1 MMELVQQLVSS
12 TGVSEQQAE
21 GGAGLIMGLLKD
33 QLASGDFSQLADAV
47 PEANGLIDSAPSGG
61 GMGGLL
67 GGVAGALGGGEL
79 GNLAKL
85 AGGFSDL
92 GLDSGMIGSSRTRA
106 ARGWVL
112 SSPTCCRATDLEV
125 AWTQAKQQRR

>member
-12 TGVSEQQAE
+12 TGASEQQAQ

-33 QLASGDFSQLADAV
+33 QLSSGDFSQLSGAV
-47 PEANGLIDSAPSGG
+47 PGVDTLIDSAPSSGG

-67 GGVAGALGGGEL
+67 GSVAGALGGGEL

-85 AGGFSDL
+85 AGGFSEL
-92 GLDSGMIGSSRTRA
+92 GLDSGMIGKFVPV
-106 ARGWVL
+106 VL
-112 SSPTCCRATDLEV
+112 SFIQDKGGEGLAGIV
-125 AWTQAKQQRR
+125 ANVLQGD

>member
-1 MMELVQQLVSS
+1 MLELVQQLVSS
-12 TGVSEQQAE
+12 TGVSEQQAQ

-33 QLASGDFSQLADAV
+33 QLSSGDFSALSGAV
-47 PEANGLIDSAPSGG
+47 PGVENLIDSAPGSGG

-67 GGVAGALGGGEL
+67 GSVAGALGGGEL

-92 GLDSGMIGSSRTRA
+92 GLDTGMVGKFVPV
-106 ARGWVL
+106 VL
-112 SSPTCCRATDLEV
+112 SFIQDKGGEGLAGIV
-125 AWTQAKQQRR
+125 ANVLQGD

>member
-1 MMELVQQLVSS
+1 MLELVQQLVSA

-33 QLASGDFSQLADAV
+33 QLSSADFSQLSEAVPGVDGLVGAAPADA
-47 PEANGLIDSAPSGG
+47 GG

-67 GGVAGALGGGEL
+67 GSVAGALGGGEL

-85 AGGFSDL
+85 AGGFSEL
-92 GLDSGMIGSSRTRA
+92 GLDSGMIGQFVP
-106 ARGWVL
+106 VL
-112 SSPTCCRATDLEV
+112 MSFIQDKGGDGIAGMV
-125 AWTQAKQQRR
+125 ANVLQGD

>member
-47 PEANGLIDSAPSGG
+47 PEANSLIDSAPSGG

-67 GGVAGALGGGEL
+67 GSVAGALGGGDL

-92 GLDSGMIGSSRTRA
+92 GLDSGMIGKFIPV
-106 ARGWVL
+106 VL
-112 SSPTCCRATDLEV
+112 SFIQEKGGEGLAGIV
-125 AWTQAKQQRR
+125 ANVLQGD

>member
-92 GLDSGMIGSSRTRA
+92 GLDSGMIA
-106 ARGWVL
+106 KFIPVVL
-112 SSPTCCRATDLEV
+112 SFIQDKGGEGLAGIV
-125 AWTQAKQQRR
+125 ASVLQGD